1 MKPISKISL
10 FIIFVLV
17 GFLVFGVGGYWT
29 LFSGPNKLIVRIVI
43 FLFFGLFWVLFRQ
56 IQQLQTY
63 KQVASGFLVASAAF
77 LVGSFVSDGLG
88 KLIGGST
95 SSLAG
100 VAMLK
105 LSEML
110 PLVVTILVLNKILG
124 NDLGEVYIKK
134 GKLGL
139 SLLIGIITMI
149 VFVVIF
155 YFQTQAQNIPVAEIL
170 PEVPWILFFGL
181 SNGLLEELHFRGLFL
196 KKFEP
201 FLGKNLS
208 NLAIAIFFAMVHV
221 EIEYSPDIIQFLI
234 IVFFLGLGWGY
245 LTQKTDTLW
254 GSVLSHAGADFLA
267 IAGII
272 SLYV

>member
-1 MKPISKISL
+1 MKLISRIFL

-17 GFLVFGVGGYWT
+17 GFLVFGVGGYWS
-29 LFSGPNKLIVRIVI
+29 LFSGSNKLIARVVI
-43 FLFFGLFWVLFRQ
+43 FLVLVILWVLFRQ
-56 IQQLQTY
+56 IHQLQTY

-95 SSLAG
+95 SSLSG

-105 LSEML
+105 FSEML
-110 PLVVTILVLNKILG
+110 PLVLTILVLNKIMG

-139 SLLIGIITMI
+139 SLLIGIMTMI

-155 YFQTQAQNIPVAEIL
+155 YFQTQAQDIPVAEIL
-170 PEVPWILFFGL
+170 PVLPWILLFGL
-181 SNGLLEELHFRGLFL
+181 FNGFLEELHFRGLFL

-208 NLAIAIFFAMVHV
+208 NLAIAIFFSMVHV

-234 IVFFLGLGWGY
+234 VVFFLGLGWGY

-267 IAGII
+267 IAGVI